1 MFSFPCSNICLKSVV
16 IIVFNYGLLLTA
28 EDYFGNFNIIRMVLS
43 FRIIFFVSIYR
54 AHCDTIRGDL
64 LPPINLSTVV
74 NCRHH

>member
-43 FRIIFFVSIYR
+43 FRIIFFRLNIPR
-54 AHCDTIRGDL
+54 TL
-64 LPPINLSTVV
+64 
-74 NCRHH
+74 